1 MSITDGSNVVHLDKE
16 NVALVP
22 SNSTSHGNSAVCT
35 RFLAG
40 PDPANLRFQ
49 IEDDAAQVL
58 KNTILPI
65 AVTGPTGTGK
75 TTLTNLLSGS
85 NLRVGKGLRSCTSTI
100 QVAPVFELDGQSIML
115 IDTPGFD
122 DTSRSDTE
130 ILTEIAAFLAKTYE
144 QGTKLAGLIYMHR
157 ISDMRMGGISTRT
170 IRMFRKLCGDDALKN
185 VVIVTSMWGDSES
198 EREVGAAR
206 EAELASDEEF
216 FKLALDKGARLLRHY
231 NNASSAQ
238 TILRSVIENQ
248 PRVLQIQDELVTQ
261 KKDLSRTAA
270 GEELN
275 REIGEQIKQHK
286 EAMVKLQEELKEAI
300 REKDEESKKE
310 LERETKKLQAEMTRL
325 QNNSKEMVS
334 DYYKQKA
341 ELERRM
347 VEVAK
352 VAEEARRDAE
362 RVEESHRFQVQKLED
377 RLHQSGTTTEAEKE
391 DIKRL
396 LSDLQRQ
403 YDEVRREQGQESAQ
417 RIGLFGDYRA
427 YARLN
432 LTFLGGVRTILI
444 C

>member
-1 MSITDGSNVVHLDKE
+1 
-16 NVALVP
+16 
-22 SNSTSHGNSAVCT
+22 
-35 RFLAG
+35 
-40 PDPANLRFQ
+40 
-49 IEDDAAQVL
+49 
-58 KNTILPI
+58 
-65 AVTGPTGTGK
+65 
-75 TTLTNLLSGS
+75 
-85 NLRVGKGLRSCTSTI
+85 
-100 QVAPVFELDGQSIML
+100 
-115 IDTPGFD
+115 
-122 DTSRSDTE
+122 
-130 ILTEIAAFLAKTYE
+130 
-144 QGTKLAGLIYMHR
+144 
-157 ISDMRMGGISTRT
+157 
-170 IRMFRKLCGDDALKN
+170 
-185 VVIVTSMWGDSES
+185 
-198 EREVGAAR
+198 
-206 EAELASDEEF
+206 
-216 FKLALDKGARLLRHY
+216 
-231 NNASSAQ
+231 
-238 TILRSVIENQ
+238 
-248 PRVLQIQDELVTQ
+248 
-261 KKDLSRTAA
+261 
-270 GEELN
+270 
-275 REIGEQIKQHK
+275 
-286 EAMVKLQEELKEAI
+286 
-300 REKDEESKKE
+300 
-310 LERETKKLQAEMTRL
+310 LERETKKLQTEMTRL